1 MRPWPVTVALRT
13 AGMLCAVSILAF
25 LVLHAMPGDP
35 VAITLIADNVPVTPA
50 TVAALKH
57 RWGLDR
63 PLVAQYADWLG
74 RFTAGDWGRSFRTAR
89 PIRAELL
96 GRLPTSLTLGLGGLA
111 LALGGGVVLGFLA
124 ARRPRGAADVASR
137 MLSIGAQAIPAFW
150 LGLLLI
156 WLLAAEFRLLRP
168 FTGGQLERLVLP
180 TLVVALY
187 HTGSF
192 ARVVRYALLQ
202 AEAAPFFLTAQ
213 AKGLSHSAALFRHGA
228 RLALLAVLAAMP
240 AELAWAIGG
249 TAVVEVVF
257 AVDGISRFLVES
269 IAVRDYFVLQAYIMV
284 IAIWM
289 LGIHLLTSLLRHRLD
304 PRVP

>member
-1 MRPWPVTVALRT
+1 MQPWPVTVALRT
-13 AGMLCAVSILAF
+13 AGMLGAVSLLAF
-25 LVLHAMPGDP
+25 VVLHAMPGDP
-35 VAITLIADNVPVTPA
+35 VVITLIADNVPVTPA

-63 PLVAQYADWLG
+63 PLVAQYAAWLG
-74 RFTAGDWGRSFRTAR
+74 RFTAGDWGLSFRTAR
-89 PIRAELL
+89 PIREELL
-96 GRLPTSLTLGLGGLA
+96 GRLPTSLMLGLGGLA
-111 LALGGGVVLGFLA
+111 LALGSGVILGFLA

-137 MLSIGAQAIPAFW
+137 LLSIGAQAIPAFW

-156 WLLAAEFRLLRP
+156 WLLAAELRLLRP
-168 FTGGQLERLVLP
+168 FTGGRLERLVLP
-180 TLVVALY
+180 TLIVALY

-213 AKGLSHSAALFRHGA
+213 AKGLSRNAALLQHGA
-228 RLALLAVLAAMP
+228 RLALLAVLAAVP

-284 IAIWM
+284 TAVWM
-289 LGIHLLTSLLRHRLD
+289 LGVHLLAGLLRHRLD